1 MNDQHLLHFGDE
13 PPKIEGCYLA
23 DSIYRF
29 AVIKVPSSPW
39 MVSASL
45 MPGLKNYY
53 KITDQHKG
61 TAKMNFLEPHG
72 SPGDYDYYNVNSVN
86 DSTYYY
92 ISRDESRFI
101 NDSIAPAYFKSS
113 QYSVEDFH
121 HVYIIGDAPYFTAYY
136 YEIRD
141 IKAHFLP
148 LNAVIISGRVDKE
161 ITVLTDTVSHTTD
174 TIEVP
179 VIKDLAWGVSPPPA
193 TLPFQRTLSL
203 PNGSN
208 SKNNLRL
215 TEHEKAY
222 HPHPHSPLLWRQHC
236 KRPIQQ
242 AFAIAQQ
249 QSEFLRSAIQHW
261 HCRWPQHHALVPFRR
276 HKNGLPPTVQF
287 RHCWRPLSGAYAH
300 QDHLNQP

>member
-1 MNDQHLLHFGDE
+1 MKKHLIRTFVFLSGIALFSSCMKNDPENNSTVYYGYQQIPNINEYMPQRLLKAMNDQHLLHFGDE

-72 SPGDYDYYNVNSVN
+72 SPGDYDYYNVNSEN

-113 QYSVEDFH
+113 QYSVEDFR

-179 VIKDLAWGVSPPPA
+179 VIKDLAWGVETMMYYKDSQMLNLLIQSGKQPTPGDL
-193 TLPFQRTLSL
+193 TI
-203 PNGSN
+203 
-208 SKNNLRL
+208 SKN
-215 TEHEKAY
+215 
-222 HPHPHSPLLWRQHC
+222 
-236 KRPIQQ
+236 
-242 AFAIAQQ
+242 
-249 QSEFLRSAIQHW
+249 
-261 HCRWPQHHALVPFRR
+261 LVPA
-276 HKNGLPPTVQF
+276 KWVEQ
-287 RHCWRPLSGAYAH
+287 
-300 QDHLNQP
+300 